1 MATFPSKVNYTT
13 GEVLTAAEM
22 NDIGGAI
29 NLLDSAQYAAG
40 KNKIINGDFG
50 INQRAF
56 TSTTSSGVFGF
67 DRFSFLHVGGTNTY
81 SAQTFTLGAA
91 PVAGYEGTNFARLT
105 TSGQSAASDLAF
117 LDNKIESVRTLAGQ
131 TVTVSLWAKTTSGTP
146 KFAIE
151 LGQNF
156 GTGGSPSSEVNTYL
170 GQGTTSSSWQRFTFT
185 VALPSISGKTIGTN
199 GNDRLAFRVWTSAG
213 SDFNARTG
221 SLGLQAATIDVWGV
235 QVEAAST
242 ASNFQTATGTKQGE
256 LAACQ
261 RYYYRSTSGNAFG
274 SFGVS
279 AVGSSA
285 TIIRGVLPT
294 PVTLRVSPTSIDFST
309 LCYLTNFGGSVTAIT
324 NATIYA
330 TCVSLAAPVIEFTT
344 TGGAT
349 NTYYQVIANNSATAF
364 IGLSAEL

>member
-1 MATFPSKVNYTT
+1 MATFPSKVDYAT
-13 GEVLTAAEM
+13 GDILTADNM

-29 NLLDSAQYAAG
+29 NLLDGAQFAAG

-56 TSTTSSGVFGF
+56 TSTTTSGTIGF
-67 DRFSFLHVGGTNTY
+67 DRFNFLHVGGTNTY

-105 TSGQSAASDLAF
+105 TSGQSASSDLAF

-170 GQGTTSSSWQRFTFT
+170 GQGTTSTSWQRFTFT
-185 VALPSISGKTIGTN
+185 VALPSISGKTLGTN

-221 SLGLQAATIDVWGV
+221 SLGLQADTIDVWGV

-242 ASNFQTATGTKQGE
+242 ASPFQTATGTKQGE

-261 RYYYRSTSGNAFG
+261 RYYYRTSSAAMAFG
-274 SFGVS
+274 AASSTTS
-279 AVGSSA
+279 ARVAVYFPVEMRIAPTAVEQTGTAGDYTVGQA
-285 TIIRGVLPT
+285 GIGNFVCTAVPA
-294 PVTLRVSPTSIDFST
+294 FST
-309 LCYLTNFGGSVTAIT
+309 TGTRFATVAAVVALGLTVFNPSYLQQ
-324 NATIYA
+324 
-330 TCVSLAAPVIEFTT
+330 TT
-344 TGGAT
+344 STGFLGW
-349 NTYYQVIANNSATAF
+349 
-364 IGLSAEL
+364 SAEL

>member
-1 MATFPSKVNYTT
+1 MATGYPVKTNYAT
-13 GEVLTAAEM
+13 GDILTAANM
-22 NDIGGAI
+22 QDLSGTV
-29 NLLDSAQYAAG
+29 NLTQSTQFAAG
-40 KNKIINGDFG
+40 KNAIINGDFG
-50 INQRAF
+50 IWQRGTSF
-56 TSTTSSGVFGF
+56 TTVTGTLTYTADRWGVTQTGTGTT
-67 DRFSFLHVGGTNTY
+67 TTTQ
-81 SAQTFTLGAA
+81 QTFTPGTA
-91 PVAGYEGTNFARLT
+91 PVSGYEGTYFMRLSNAAGT
-105 TSGQSAASDLAF
+105 TYCDINQR
-117 LDNKIESVRTLAGQ
+117 IEDVRIFAGQ
-131 TVTVSLWAKTTSGTP
+131 TVTLSFWAKASSSITFTP
-146 KFAIE
+146 
-151 LGQNF
+151 LLRQNF
-156 GTGGSPSSEVNTYL
+156 GSGGSGNVDTIATNAVIS
-170 GQGTTSSSWQRFTFT
+170 SSSWTRYTASFT
-185 VALPSISGKTIGTN
+185 VPSISGKTIGTSSY
-199 GNDRLAFRVWTSAG
+199 LALILYSTAG
-213 SDFNARTG
+213 TVASN
-221 SLGLQAATIDVWGV
+221 TIDIWGV

-344 TGGAT
+344 TGGAA
-349 NTYYQVIANNSATAF
+349 NTYYQVIANNSATAY